1 MPSLKQSVLLE
12 TNLPGVKLFS
22 RGKVRDVYELGD
34 KLLVVAT
41 DRLSA
46 FDVVM
51 REGIP
56 DKGRVLT
63 QLSCFW
69 FNLIKDEIRHHFI
82 TAKVAEYPR
91 ELHPFA
97 DQLEGRSMLVEKA
110 RTFPI
115 ECVVR
120 GYLAGSG
127 WKEYRATGSV
137 CGIKLPAGLQ
147 ESSRLENPIFT
158 PATKAQTGH
167 DENITMDEMA
177 TQVGPV
183 VAKMLCKLSLEL
195 YRKGREFAEGRGII
209 IADTKFEWGLKDGQV
224 ILIDEVLTPD
234 SSRFW
239 PMHDYAPGKPQ
250 PSFDKQFVRDYL
262 ESLRWNKQPPP
273 PPLPPE
279 VVEKTSEKYREAYRL
294 LTGDSVG

>member
-1 MPSLKQSVLLE
+1 MTSTKHTVLLE

-34 KLLVVAT
+34 HLLVVAT

-63 QLSCFW
+63 QLSRFW
-69 FNLIKDEIRHHFI
+69 FNLIQKEIRHHFI
-82 TAKVAEYPR
+82 TAEVADYPA
-91 ELHPFA
+91 ELRPFA
-97 DQLEGRSMLVEKA
+97 DQLAGRSMLVEKA
-110 RTFPI
+110 QPFPI

-127 WKEYRATGSV
+127 WKEYRASQSV
-137 CGIKLPAGLQ
+137 CGIKLPPGLQ

-167 DENITMDEMA
+167 DENITWEETASRIGSGAADKLRA
-177 TQVGPV
+177 
-183 VAKMLCKLSLEL
+183 LSLSL
-195 YRKGREFAEGRGII
+195 YSKGREYGESRGII
-209 IADTKFEWGLKDGQV
+209 IADTKFEWGVKDGQI

-239 PMHDYAPGKPQ
+239 PLNDYAAGKPQ

-262 ESLRWNKQPPP
+262 ESLKWDKQPPP

-279 VVEKTSEKYREAYRL
+279 VVEKTAEKYREAYRL
-294 LTGDSVG
+294 MTGDPLP

>member
-1 MPSLKQSVLLE
+1 MPPKKHSVLLE

-22 RGKVRDVYELGD
+22 RGKVRDVYVLGD

-63 QLSCFW
+63 QLSIFW
-69 FNLIKDEIRHHFI
+69 FNLIQDEFRHHFI
-82 TAKVAEYPR
+82 SANVADYPA
-91 ELHPFA
+91 ELRPFA

-110 RTFPI
+110 KTFPI

-120 GYLAGSG
+120 GYLVGSG
-127 WKEYRATGSV
+127 WKEYRAHGSV

-147 ESSRLENPIFT
+147 EASRLETPIFT
-158 PATKAQTGH
+158 PSTKAEVGH
-167 DENITMDEMA
+167 DENITWEETVTRIGAEAAGKLRD
-177 TQVGPV
+177 
-183 VAKMLCKLSLEL
+183 LSLKL
-195 YRKGREFAEGRGII
+195 YSKGREFAEGRGII
-209 IADTKFEWGLKDGQV
+209 IADTKFEWGLKNDQI

-239 PMHDYAPGKPQ
+239 PQAEYAQGKSQ

-262 ESLRWNKQPPP
+262 ESLKWNKQPPP
-273 PPLPPE
+273 PPLPLE

-294 LTGDSVG
+294 LTGSSLS